1 MKFLALL
8 LLAAIS
14 ITASAQQPA
23 AATIQASANAQLPS
37 LLEVYRDIHEHPEL
51 SHHEE
56 RTAALYAAALR
67 KDGYDVTEHVGRYA
81 SGKQAYGVVAIL
93 RNGEGP
99 MVLMRNELDAL
110 PVHEQTGLPYASQV
124 RAVND
129 DGQEVYVDHACGHD
143 MHITAMLGA
152 AHALAQMKSQWRG
165 TVMIIGQP
173 AEETVD
179 GAAAM
184 LNDHLYERFGTPDFA
199 IAEHDLTTIAT
210 GQIGL
215 TSGPATSRMNALN
228 VTIRGIGGHGAMPQ
242 FAKDPVVMAAEFIMQ
257 LQTLISRENDPQQPA
272 VITVGSIHGGAKRN
286 VIPDK
291 VELQLTMRTFSD
303 HVSEKLIAEIRQLAQ
318 GIAVS
323 NGLDADHAPVVEVLD
338 ESTVVNVNNPAL
350 VARLEPAL
358 AAALGSQ
365 NVGPAPGIMA
375 SEDFGLFSLG
385 GKIPSAMLWLGAVD
399 PVKLAESRKSGIP
412 LPGLHSPQF
421 APIPESTLRTGII
434 AMTASA
440 MQLLGKP

>member
-1 MKFLALL
+1 
-8 LLAAIS
+8 
-14 ITASAQQPA
+14 
-23 AATIQASANAQLPS
+23 
-37 LLEVYRDIHEHPEL
+37 
-51 SHHEE
+51 
-56 RTAALYAAALR
+56 
-67 KDGYDVTEHVGRYA
+67 
-81 SGKQAYGVVAIL
+81 
-93 RNGEGP
+93 

-110 PVHEQTGLPYASQV
+110 PVHEETGLPYASQV
-124 RAVND
+124 RTLND

-257 LQTLISRENDPQQPA
+257 LQTLISRENDPHSRLSLPWA
-272 VITVGSIHGGAKRN
+272 AFTAAPNATSSRTRWSCNSPCARSAITSVKSSLR
-286 VIPDK
+286 
-291 VELQLTMRTFSD
+291 
-303 HVSEKLIAEIRQLAQ
+303 IRQLAQ

-338 ESTVVNVNNPAL
+338 ESPVVNVNNPAL

-385 GKIPSAMLWLGAVD
+385 GKIPSAMLWLGAVE
-399 PVKLAESRKSGIP
+399 PVKLAESRKSGIRFP
-412 LPGLHSPQF
+412 ACIRRSSRRFRIHS
-421 APIPESTLRTGII
+421 RTGII
-434 AMTASA
+434 AMTASQCNCSA
-440 MQLLGKP
+440 NRSRDVRFYRCATAAVGAGSLLWKTVHGPAFISCNIGFCQSNSG